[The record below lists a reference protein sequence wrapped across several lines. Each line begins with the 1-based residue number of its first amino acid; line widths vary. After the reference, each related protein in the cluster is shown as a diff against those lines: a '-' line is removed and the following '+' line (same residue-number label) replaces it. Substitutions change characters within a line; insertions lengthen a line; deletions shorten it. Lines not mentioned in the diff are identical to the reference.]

1 MAFFCQG
8 PLKSI
13 FRVLNI
19 IESQKFPPGPFL
31 KFFGATF
38 GAIKFSGNKILIGSF
53 TGSES
58 NMSIFGNVGN
68 CLGDLFYEMVYT
80 MGLTVPDCLY
90 NWTIPFAGTT
100 LIHRT
105 SKINWT
111 VLLDRTTLV
120 DETSRTKEIL
130 DKLSSSK
137 NKLL

>member
-19 IESQKFPPGPFL
+19 IESQKFPPVPFL

-58 NMSIFGNVGN
+58 DMSIFGHIGK
-68 CLGDLFYEMVYT
+68 CLGDLRSRQTFWFNNTVYK
-80 MGLTVPDCLY
+80 
-90 NWTIPFAGTT
+90 F
-100 LIHRT
+100 
-105 SKINWT
+105 
-111 VLLDRTTLV
+111 
-120 DETSRTKEIL
+120 
-130 DKLSSSK
+130 
-137 NKLL
+137 